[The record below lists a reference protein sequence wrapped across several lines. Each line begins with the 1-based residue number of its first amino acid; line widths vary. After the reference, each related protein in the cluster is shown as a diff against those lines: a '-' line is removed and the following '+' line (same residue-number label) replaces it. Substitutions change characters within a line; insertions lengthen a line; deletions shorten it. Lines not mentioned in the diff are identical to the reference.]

1 MVKQFTSGLIISTF
15 FLAVPGYA
23 ASFDC
28 NKAKGYVETSI
39 CTNPVLSKLDAT
51 LLSVYAKA
59 QAAAPDQEINIRN
72 EQREWLK
79 NSRNTLTSE
88 DALILSYES
97 RIAQLS
103 KANVSIPASAAS
115 EAPVSTPD

>member
-28 NKAKGYVETSI
+28 DNAKGYVETSI
-39 CTNPVLSKLDAT
+39 CTNPVLSKLDDT

-88 DALILSYES
+88 DAFDFVVRGPDCSAFES
-97 RIAQLS
+97 ECFDS
-103 KANVSIPASAAS
+103 SIGCI
-115 EAPVSTPD
+115 

>member
-28 NKAKGYVETSI
+28 DNAKGYVETSI
-39 CTNPVLSKLDAT
+39 CTNPVLSKLDDT

-88 DALILSYES
+88 DALICRTRPGLLSFES
-97 RIAQLS
+97 ECFDS
-103 KANVSIPASAAS
+103 SIGCI
-115 EAPVSTPD
+115 

>member
-28 NKAKGYVETSI
+28 DNAKGYVETSI
-39 CTNPVLSKLDAT
+39 CTNPVLSKLDDT

-88 DALILSYES
+88 DALILSYET

-115 EAPVSTPD
+115 ETPVSTPD